1 MPKNRKYASSAGW
14 PENRAAFPWEGQSSR
29 GWFARRVFMASV
41 ISPQAELDGAAMRAP
56 FVPLYA
62 LVFALAVIFVS
73 WLGAIFLPNGF
84 PLAVLGDV
92 LQLALLVSAAFL
104 ALQNFLCSQSRARV
118 FWFLTFTGV
127 MIWAASSA
135 IWAFYEVWM
144 RRPVPD
150 SPLADIL
157 LFVKIV
163 PLTTAFAAA
172 PHRERPSPLRAL
184 GLLDVS
190 VLMVYALYLYAF
202 GVFSYRLVPGAVG
215 IYDLRF
221 NIAEAIGNLIFLL
234 GAALALLSA
243 RGNWRAL
250 YRLYFF
256 AATSYSLSSNLSN
269 MAIDAGR
276 YYTGSL
282 YDVPLVAALAALV
295 CMMLQ
300 GRSLPGAQPSSSAA
314 QETDEL
320 PSQATVVSSHVAMF
334 VVVSS
339 PLMGFWL
346 LSGATAAALVPFRL
360 TITLVTMFLLIL
372 LVSIKEDL
380 LTAGMIRSL
389 ARLSETYSSIDRFK
403 TRLSESEKLAS
414 LGELVAAVANQI
426 KRCMTVIL
434 DVAGR
439 ISSRPNV
446 ESRVQ
451 SMAGKIGRYAQ
462 RTDALVDNMLHF
474 AQEAPIR
481 PGPIEIKPLLESALQ
496 LSRIAKL
503 RNVQVDLTQENDCP
517 PVRGDSSHLLRVF
530 LELLSNTVDALQ
542 EVNGG
547 LLEIKIRCVDAQ
559 VVVEFLDSGPG
570 FKNAGRVFE
579 PFYTTKDVGKGTG
592 LGLSTCYGILQQHD
606 GEISCA
612 NRPTGG
618 AAITIRLP
626 LASQKA
632 DEDKQSR
639 EVMLEGAT

>member
-1 MPKNRKYASSAGW
+1 
-14 PENRAAFPWEGQSSR
+14 
-29 GWFARRVFMASV
+29 MASV
-41 ISPQAELDGAAMRAP
+41 INPQTEWDGAAMRAP

-62 LVFALAVIFVS
+62 LVFALAVVFVC
-73 WLGAIFLPNGF
+73 WLAAIFLPNGF
-84 PLAVLGDV
+84 PLSVLGDT
-92 LQLALLVSAAFL
+92 LQLALLVGATFL
-104 ALQNFLCSQSRARV
+104 AFQNFLRTKSRARV
-118 FWFLTFTGV
+118 FWFLTFTGMV
-127 MIWAASSA
+127 IWAASSA
-135 IWAFYEVWM
+135 IWSFYEVWM

-157 LFVKIV
+157 LIVKIV

-202 GVFSYRLVPGAVG
+202 GVFSYRLVPGAVDA
-215 IYDLRF
+215 YNLRF
-221 NIAEAIGNLIFLL
+221 NIAEAIGNLIFLA
-234 GAALALLSA
+234 GAALALLSSE
-243 RGNWRAL
+243 GNWRAL

-256 AATSYSLSSNLSN
+256 AVTSYSLSSNLSD

-282 YDVPLVAALAALV
+282 YDVPLVAALAALICV
-295 CMMLQ
+295 MLQ
-300 GRSLPGAQPSSSAA
+300 GRMLRAA
-314 QETDEL
+314 HPADFAGQEPDEL
-320 PSQATVVSSHVAMF
+320 PSRATLVSSHVAMF
-334 VVVSS
+334 VVIST
-339 PLMGFWL
+339 PLIGFWL
-346 LSGATAAALVPFRL
+346 LSGASAAPLVPFRL
-360 TITLVTMFLLIL
+360 TITLFTMFLLTL

-414 LGELVAAVANQI
+414 LGQLVAAVANQI
-426 KRCMTVIL
+426 KGCMTVIL
-434 DVAGR
+434 DVASH
-439 ISSRPNV
+439 ISSRPNA
-446 ESRVQ
+446 ETRVQ
-451 SMAGKIGRYAQ
+451 SMAGKVGQYAQ
-462 RTDALVDNMLHF
+462 RTDLLVDNMLHF

-481 PGPIEIKPLLESALQ
+481 LAPVEIKPLLESALQ

-503 RNVQVDLTQENDCP
+503 PNVQVDLTQENDCP
-517 PVRGDSSHLLRVF
+517 PVRGDSSHLLRMF
-530 LELLSNTVDALQ
+530 LELLSNAVDALQ

-547 LLEIKIRCVDAQ
+547 LLEIKIRRADSL

-579 PFYTTKDVGKGTG
+579 PFYTTKEIGKGTG

-626 LASQKA
+626 LASGNPVEK
-632 DEDKQSR
+632 ESLR
-639 EVMLEGAT
+639 EAMLEGAT

>member
-1 MPKNRKYASSAGW
+1 
-14 PENRAAFPWEGQSSR
+14 
-29 GWFARRVFMASV
+29 
-41 ISPQAELDGAAMRAP
+41 MRAP

-62 LVFALAVIFVS
+62 LVLALAVVLVC
-73 WLGAIFLPNGF
+73 WLAAIFLPNGF
-84 PLAVLGDV
+84 PLSVLGDT
-92 LQLALLVSAAFL
+92 LQLALLVGAAFL
-104 ALQNFLCSQSRARV
+104 AFQNFLRTKARARV
-118 FWFLTFTGV
+118 FWFLTFTGMV
-127 MIWAASSA
+127 IWAASGALWS
-135 IWAFYEVWM
+135 FYEVWM

-172 PHRERPSPLRAL
+172 PHRDRPSPLRAL

-202 GVFSYRLVPGAVG
+202 GVFSYRLVPGAVDT
-215 IYDLRF
+215 YNLRF
-221 NIAEAIGNLIFLL
+221 NIAEAIGNLIFLA
-234 GAALALLSA
+234 GAALALLSSQ
-243 RGNWRAL
+243 GNWRAL

-282 YDVPLVAALAALV
+282 YDVPLVAALAALICV
-295 CMMLQ
+295 MLQ
-300 GRSLPGAQPSSSAA
+300 GRSLRNAQSSGSAA
-314 QETDEL
+314 QEPDEL
-320 PSQATVVSSHVAMF
+320 PSRATFVSSHVAMF
-334 VVVSS
+334 VVISS

-346 LSGATAAALVPFRL
+346 LSGATAVPLVPFRL
-360 TITLVTMFLLIL
+360 TITLFTMFLLTL
-372 LVSIKEDL
+372 LVSIKEDF
-380 LTAGMIRSL
+380 LTAGMIGSL
-389 ARLSETYSSIDRFK
+389 ARLSETYSTIDRFK

-426 KRCMTVIL
+426 KGCMTVIL
-434 DVAGR
+434 DVSRG
-439 ISSRPNV
+439 ISSRPNA
-446 ESRVQ
+446 EPRVQ
-451 SMAGKIGRYAQ
+451 NMAGKIGQYAQ

-481 PGPIEIKPLLESALQ
+481 LTPVEIKPLLESALQ

-503 RNVQVDLTQENDCP
+503 PNIQVDLTQENDCP

-530 LELLSNTVDALQ
+530 LELLSNAVDALQ

-547 LLEIKIRCVDAQ
+547 LLEIKIRRIDAQ
-559 VVVEFLDSGPG
+559 VVLEFLDSGPG
-570 FKNAGRVFE
+570 FKHAGRVLE
-579 PFYTTKDVGKGTG
+579 PFYTTKEVGKGTG
-592 LGLSTCYGILQQHD
+592 LGLSTCYGILQQHQ

-612 NRPTGG
+612 NRPNGG

-626 LASQKA
+626 LATEKLVK
-632 DEDKQSR
+632 DKPSR